1 MSPLDRSLHRIQRI
15 FAFGPATPA
24 PDPEPVPTYPGQRRP
39 ASTPRILVAVTAAI
53 SLPIAFGAALIL
65 FRGDI
70 SQSISLLM
78 VLPVLVVAL
87 LAGRRLGTLAALAA
101 AATYDVFHTQ
111 PYYRPTI
118 DDPDDIVETVVLL
131 VIGITA
137 GYLTESAQRAVVA
150 ARVRREE
157 LTAVTNFLEHIG
169 TGVPGEEL
177 AERASSSIVSLLD
190 AHECVWRPDYKGT
203 ASPVL
208 QPDGS
213 LQSALPGGGG
223 GEGGGTLPLT
233 IEIPVGHPPTEH
245 GRFIVRTNRRASV
258 SLEER
263 RAAATIATT
272 LARCIG
278 P

>member
-1 MSPLDRSLHRIQRI
+1 MSLLDHTLHRIQRI
-15 FAFGPATPA
+15 FTLGASAPA
-24 PDPEPVPTYPGQRRP
+24 PDPEPVPSYPGQRRRT
-39 ASTPRILVAVTAAI
+39 STPRVLVAVAAATT
-53 SLPIAFGAALIL
+53 LPIAFGAALIPL
-65 FRGDI
+65 RGHI

-118 DDPDDIVETVVLL
+118 DDPDDIVETIVLL
-131 VIGITA
+131 TIGITT
-137 GYLTESAQRAVVA
+137 GYLAESAQRAVVA

-157 LTAVTNFLEHIG
+157 LTAVTNFIEHIG
-169 TGVPGEEL
+169 TSIPGEEL
-177 AERASSSIVSLLD
+177 VEHAGKSIVSLLD
-190 AHECVWRPDYKGT
+190 AHECVWRLDYKGT

-213 LQSALPGGGG
+213 LQSARSGSG

-233 IEIPVGHPPTEH
+233 IEIPVGHPPTEY
-245 GRFIVRTNRRASV
+245 GRFVVRTNRRASV

>member
-1 MSPLDRSLHRIQRI
+1 MSPLDHTLRRIQRV
-15 FAFGPATPA
+15 FVLGPGAPA
-24 PDPEPVPTYPGQRRP
+24 PDPEPVPTFPGQRRRPDP
-39 ASTPRILVAVTAAI
+39 ARVLVAVVAAV
-53 SLPIAFGAALIL
+53 SVPIAFGAVLIPL
-65 FRGDI
+65 RDQI

-87 LAGRRLGTLAALAA
+87 VAGRRLGTVAALAA

-118 DDPDDIVETVVLL
+118 DDTDDIVETVVLL
-131 VIGITA
+131 AIGVTI
-137 GYLTESAQRAVVA
+137 GYLAESAQRAVVA
-150 ARVRREE
+150 ARVRRDE
-157 LTAVTNFLEHIG
+157 LTAVTNFIRHIG
-169 TGVPGEEL
+169 TSIPGEEL
-177 AERASSSIVSLLD
+177 AEHAGNSILSLLD
-190 AHECVWRPDYKGT
+190 AEECVWRHDYQGT

-213 LQSALPGGGG
+213 LQSALPGTGD
-223 GEGGGTLPLT
+223 EGGGTLPLT

-245 GRFIVRTNRRASV
+245 GRFVVRTSRRASV

>member
-1 MSPLDRSLHRIQRI
+1 MSPLDHTLRGIQRI
-15 FAFGPATPA
+15 FTLGTRTPS
-24 PDPEPVPTYPGQRRP
+24 PDPEPVPAYPGQRRRP
-39 ASTPRILVAVTAAI
+39 NTARVLVASAAAMA
-53 SLPIAFGAALIL
+53 LPIVFGAALIP
-65 FRGDI
+65 FRSHIG
-70 SQSISLLM
+70 QSISLLM

-118 DDPDDIVETVVLL
+118 DDPDDIVETIVLL
-131 VIGITA
+131 AIGITT
-137 GYLTESAQRAVVA
+137 GYLAESAQRAVVA

-157 LTAVTNFLEHIG
+157 LTAVTNFIEHIG
-169 TGVPGEEL
+169 TTIPGEEL
-177 AERASSSIVSLLD
+177 AEHAGNSIVSLLD

-208 QPDGS
+208 RPDGA
-213 LQSALPGGGG
+213 LTSALAGEAA
-223 GEGGGTLPLT
+223 EGGGTLPLT
-233 IEIPVGHPPTEH
+233 IEIPVGTPPTEY